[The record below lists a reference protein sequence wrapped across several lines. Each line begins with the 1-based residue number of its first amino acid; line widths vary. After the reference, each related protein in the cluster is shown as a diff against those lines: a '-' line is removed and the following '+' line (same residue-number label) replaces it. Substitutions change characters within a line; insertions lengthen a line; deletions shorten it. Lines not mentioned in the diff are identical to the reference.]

1 MWIQHFNNVDID
13 MKDMKDK
20 MGGLDKFIR
29 MMYHTYHECPLPDDD
44 KLLNWSFNLI
54 KHLEATKPYIAQ
66 YCNIGNTYHDFNT
79 QLAKYVMPI
88 YEVLQRCYDNMP
100 CHFNGSDHHIY
111 LYNQLE
117 NLKRLFFGKDEC
129 RLPRKKK

>member
-1 MWIQHFNNVDID
+1 MEITDFNNVDIN

-20 MGGLDKFIR
+20 MKELDKCIG
-29 MMYHTYHECPLPDDD
+29 MMYFNYHECPLPNND

-54 KHLEATKPYIAQ
+54 KHLEAAKNCIAQ
-66 YCNIGNTYHDFNT
+66 HCSIENTYHDFNM

-88 YEVLQRCYDNMP
+88 YEVLQRCYDNVP
-100 CHFNGSDHHIY
+100 CHFYGSDHHIY
-111 LYNQLE
+111 LYNQLG

-129 RLPRKKK
+129 KLSNK